1 MACAS
6 AANYQP
12 ACVCLCHA
20 GAAETRS
27 TVPAMLAVLP
37 EWLCTERPSTH
48 DDCGWCRL
56 PTHAYAEVHELY
68 SPWMSLFLPW
78 RTVLTLDSGGCVG
91 VCCCA
96 MAAPGSAVA
105 AAAGRKLLL
114 LLYAL
119 PGAAQ
124 PHTVGMTWVVSFL
137 AAGCEGAR
145 RAMRPCCIW
154 CAPTSTALSLF
165 TPYSKSKHY
174 EMDA

>member
-12 ACVCLCHA
+12 ASVCLCHA

-56 PTHAYAEVHELY
+56 PPHAYAEVHELY

-78 RTVLTLDSGGCVG
+78 RTVLTLDSGGCVWCVLLCHG
-91 VCCCA
+91 GTGLRS
-96 MAAPGSAVA
+96 GSSSWTQA
-105 AAAGRKLLL
+105 AAA
-114 LLYAL
+114 A
-119 PGAAQ
+119 
-124 PHTVGMTWVVSFL
+124 V
-137 AAGCEGAR
+137 
-145 RAMRPCCIW
+145 
-154 CAPTSTALSLF
+154 CAPGCGTATHSRHDMGCFISGCWL
-165 TPYSKSKHY
+165 
-174 EMDA
+174 